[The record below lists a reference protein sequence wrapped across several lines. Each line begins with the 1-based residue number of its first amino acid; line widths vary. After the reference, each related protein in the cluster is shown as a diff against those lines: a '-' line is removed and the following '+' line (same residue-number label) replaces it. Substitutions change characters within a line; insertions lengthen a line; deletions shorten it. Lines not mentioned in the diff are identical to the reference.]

1 MRECPRCERC
11 FEDET
16 LLCPEDQAKTKA
28 TLPGTTLLN
37 GRYRLEKRLG
47 RGAMGQVYVARDE
60 NLITRR
66 VAVKTIRPDVL
77 SDEDLQEGEAIARFE
92 REART
97 AASIQHPNIVGVTDF
112 GKSEEG
118 VFFLVMEYVEGESLY
133 HLLRREGTIT
143 VQRAHG
149 LLKQISA
156 GVEAAHDEGILHR
169 DLKPANVFIV
179 QRKKKEVKIGG
190 DDFVKVGDFGLAK
203 IISQSL
209 AGIASGSGP
218 ASRGVLGTPE
228 YMAPEQMQSGSAL
241 DARADVYALGAMAY
255 HMLAGK
261 PPFTGDIMQIFAQKL
276 TQDAPALST
285 IRSDIPSNVEA
296 SVMRALNR
304 EPDGRP
310 ATIADWFTEFDDAFS
325 GASLKEEKG
334 ESRVVIMA
342 PTGAEVYV
350 DDERHGSI
358 GRSGRVILKSLPPG
372 KHVLRVAHGADDD
385 DERVIEVRP
394 DADEQIIQAQF
405 KSTPS
410 SGLSPSQGGS
420 LGAASGMA
428 LPAPTVVACAKCGS
442 RFAAGTKFCGRC
454 GSTSFDVI
462 TVESHAHPH
471 KPPPPASYPS
481 LNQPPPSLNQPPPSL
496 NQPSLGGAPGRARC
510 TRCGSDQPA
519 ATKFCGRCG
528 ASMGGSAIAWSAPR
542 PVEVICPGCNS
553 TYPPGTKFCGRCG
566 RTL

>member
-11 FEDET
+11 FEDDAV
-16 LLCPEDQAKTKA
+16 LCPDDQSKTKI

-37 GRYRLEKRLG
+37 GRYRLGKRLG
-47 RGAMGQVYVARDE
+47 RGAMGQVYLARDE

-97 AASIQHPNIVGVTDF
+97 AASIQHPNVIDVTDF

-133 HLLRREGTIT
+133 QLLRREGTVT
-143 VQRAHG
+143 VQRALA
-149 LLKQISA
+149 LLRQISA

-179 QRKKKEVKIGG
+179 QRKKKDGTLAG
-190 DDFVKVGDFGLAK
+190 DDIVKVGDFGLAK

-209 AGIASGSGP
+209 SGLTSGSGP
-218 ASRGVLGTPE
+218 ASRGILGTPE
-228 YMAPEQMQSGSAL
+228 YMAPEQMQAGVTL

-255 HMLAGK
+255 HMLGGR

-276 TQDAPALST
+276 TQETPALST
-285 IRSDIPSNVEA
+285 LRSDIPATVEK
-296 SVMRALNR
+296 SVMHALEKDADKRSPSVVNWFS
-304 EPDGRP
+304 EFEQ
-310 ATIADWFTEFDDAFS
+310 ATKDALQTED
-325 GASLKEEKG
+325 EG
-334 ESRVVIMA
+334 ESRLVVMA

-358 GRSGRVILKSLPPG
+358 GRSGRVILKSIPPG
-372 KHVLRVAHGADDD
+372 QHVLRVAHAGDQD
-385 DERVIEVRP
+385 DERVIEIRA
-394 DADEQIIQAQF
+394 DGDEQIIQAQF
-405 KSTPS
+405 KSAPS

-420 LGAASGMA
+420 LGSASGVT
-428 LPAPTVVACAKCGS
+428 LTTPGVVACTKCGA
-442 RFAAGTKFCGRC
+442 RFAAGAKFCGRCGNTSFQTVTIGTSTQERNAPQSLGGPQSGPGSGPAANKIRCSRCAFDQPAGTKFCGRC
-454 GSTSFDVI
+454 G
-462 TVESHAHPH
+462 A
-471 KPPPPASYPS
+471 
-481 LNQPPPSLNQPPPSL
+481 
-496 NQPSLGGAPGRARC
+496 SLGGAE
-510 TRCGSDQPA
+510 
-519 ATKFCGRCG
+519 
-528 ASMGGSAIAWSAPR
+528 IAWTAPR
-542 PVEVICPGCNS
+542 PVEVVCPGCRTS
-553 TYPPGTKFCGRCG
+553 YPPGTKFCGRCG